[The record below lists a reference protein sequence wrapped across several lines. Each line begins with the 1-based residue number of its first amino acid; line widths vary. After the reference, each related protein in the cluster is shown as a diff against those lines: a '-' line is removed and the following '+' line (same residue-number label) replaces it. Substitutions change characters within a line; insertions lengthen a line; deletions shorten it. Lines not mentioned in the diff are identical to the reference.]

1 MQLHREGRATVTIFI
16 TLTIVALLLAYL
28 SNVLFAIMAIV
39 LALLLIFVAYFFR
52 TSRRH
57 ASHDALTISSPCDG
71 TVVTVERVREPEI
84 FENRE
89 RLQISVFMSVWNVH
103 MNWYP
108 CSGTVSYSR
117 HHKGKYLVAWLPKS
131 STENERSSVVITHAS
146 GERILIRQ
154 VAGAVARRIVTY
166 ASEGRDVTGGQELG
180 FIKFGSRVDVYLPLD
195 AEVLVNVGDRVRG
208 VETAL
213 ARLR

>member
-1 MQLHREGRATVTIFI
+1 M
-16 TLTIVALLLAYL
+16 
-28 SNVLFAIMAIV
+28 
-39 LALLLIFVAYFFR
+39 
-52 TSRRH
+52 
-57 ASHDALTISSPCDG
+57 
-71 TVVTVERVREPEI
+71 
-84 FENRE
+84 
-89 RLQISVFMSVWNVH
+89 
-103 MNWYP
+103 
-108 CSGTVSYSR
+108 
-117 HHKGKYLVAWLPKS
+117 
-131 STENERSSVVITHAS
+131 VITHTS

-180 FIKFGSRVDVYLPLD
+180 FIKFGSRVDVYLPFD

>member
-57 ASHDALTISSPCDG
+57 APHDALTISSPCDG

-84 FENRE
+84 FENQE

-131 STENERSSVVITHAS
+131 STENERSSVVITHTS

-154 VAGAVARRIVTY
+154 VAGAVARRDGWTRTGIY
-166 ASEGRDVTGGQELG
+166 KIWFPRRCLPSPRCRGFSQRGRSSTGSGNG
-180 FIKFGSRVDVYLPLD
+180 PGS
-195 AEVLVNVGDRVRG
+195 A
-208 VETAL
+208 
-213 ARLR
+213 